1 MREPSAYHLKDEE
14 FIVDP
19 LDQVHVHGRFSEAVS
34 SLGEESKNTWG
45 FFQTITPKNNKAT
58 RERCNAIAEGV
69 VKKLTRKLWRRKSQ
83 YHQLRSI
90 RAIETKNMRDH
101 VHGITLVD
109 IDDLK
114 QTQSQQGISK
124 MIEEIAYSFH
134 EVNDRHKDKD
144 RQPVMVEPFI
154 YFDDPSNRASGDQAG
169 TYIKYICKT
178 ATHTNNPLA

>member
-1 MREPSAYHLKDEE
+1 MREPTAYHLKDEE
-14 FIVDP
+14 FIINP
-19 LDQVHVHGRFSEAVS
+19 LDQVHVHRRFNEVVS

-45 FFQTITPKNNKAT
+45 FFWTITPKNNKAT
-58 RERCNAIAEGV
+58 WESCNAIAEGV

-90 RAIETKNMRDH
+90 RAIETKDTRAH
-101 VHGITLVD
+101 VHGITLVQ

-114 QTQSQQGISK
+114 QYHSQEDISNLN
-124 MIEEIAYSFH
+124 EEIAYDFH
-134 EVNDRHKDKD
+134 DVNRKHKYTDIP
-144 RQPVMVEPFI
+144 PVMVKPFI

-178 ATHTNNPLA
+178 ANHTNNPLA

>member
-1 MREPSAYHLKDEE
+1 MREPTAYYLDEE
-14 FIVDP
+14 RHGINPFNRKYINQRFKEVVD
-19 LDQVHVHGRFSEAVS
+19 Q
-34 SLGEESKNTWG
+34 LGPEGKNTWG
-45 FFQTITPKNNKAT
+45 FSWTIRPKNNHASWD
-58 RERCNAIAEGV
+58 RCNAIAEGV
-69 VKKLTRKLWRRKSQ
+69 NKKLTRALWKRKGR
-83 YHQLRSI
+83 HRQLRSI

-144 RQPVMVEPFI
+144 RPPVMVKPFI

>member
-1 MREPSAYHLKDEE
+1 
-14 FIVDP
+14 
-19 LDQVHVHGRFSEAVS
+19 
-34 SLGEESKNTWG
+34 
-45 FFQTITPKNNKAT
+45 
-58 RERCNAIAEGV
+58 
-69 VKKLTRKLWRRKSQ
+69 
-83 YHQLRSI
+83 
-90 RAIETKNMRDH
+90 MRDH

-144 RQPVMVEPFI
+144 RPPVMVEPFI